1 MPPKTDEDNET
12 KEDLKPGEDQT
23 TETPAQPPTE
33 KDTPDSK
40 TPQQWE
46 ASYKGMQKVA
56 NNKEAELKATREQID
71 KLAAKIEELK
81 ADATVKESAK
91 GDLDKLFKETQDNF
105 TNLKKDKDEL
115 DQQLVRQDIVMSDYP
130 DLVSLAEYIPA
141 SEDADTFKD
150 NAKKFSEAMQSFV
163 DKGVKS
169 ALKGSSPK
177 QEPGTDEVVSSD
189 EKNKLWE
196 AAAALAGVKGK
207 DKEYEE
213 AMQAYMAVAGAEE

>member
-23 TETPAQPPTE
+23 TETPAQPPAE
-33 KDTPDSK
+33 EVKPSGK
-40 TPQQWE
+40 TSQEWE

-91 GDLDKLFKETQDNF
+91 TDLDKLFKETQDNF
-105 TNLKKDKDEL
+105 TNLQSEKDEL
-115 DQQLVRQDIVMSDYP
+115 DQQLVRQNIVMADYP
-130 DLVSLAEYIPA
+130 DLVPLAEYIPA
-141 SEDADTFKD
+141 ADDADKFKE
-150 NAKKFSEAMQSFV
+150 NAKEFAEAIKGFV
-163 DKGVKS
+163 DTGVKS

-177 QEPGTDEVVSSD
+177 QPAGTDELPSEG

-196 AAAALAGVKGK
+196 AAASLAGVPGK
-207 DKEYEE
+207 EKEYEE
-213 AMQAYMAVAGAEE
+213 KMQEYMAVERAEE